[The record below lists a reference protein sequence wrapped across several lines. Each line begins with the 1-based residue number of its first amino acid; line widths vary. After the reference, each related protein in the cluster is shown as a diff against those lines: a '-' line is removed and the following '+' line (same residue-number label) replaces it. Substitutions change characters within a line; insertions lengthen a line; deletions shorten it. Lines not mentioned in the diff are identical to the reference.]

1 MRSITIALGE
11 DFARALRHYKKTD
24 VRHLSLVEQ
33 VRRAL
38 ICYWI
43 AQQTGPATEA
53 LVLALP
59 EFDGPDFS
67 VAILPEDETPE
78 ALHEKQND

>member
-1 MRSITIALGE
+1 MRSITITLDE

-24 VRHLSLVEQ
+24 LRHLSLVEQ

-38 ICYWI
+38 VCYWN

-59 EFDGPDFS
+59 EDDGPDFK
-67 VAILPEDETPE
+67 VAVLPEDETPE
-78 ALHEKQND
+78 AL